1 MARTTFFW
9 CRIAWSLWC
18 GVVCIKFCLSVE
30 EARAHKTKHTVGVQ
44 GGRTVISA
52 SEDAGASAKEG
63 RGNLTSLSNESY
75 LSMNTIEPQPVVRLY
90 SCTVV
95 CVTASTAVQ
104 AYSCTTLVSVAQ
116 LSYRAQPVSEC

>member
-52 SEDAGASAKEG
+52 SEDAGKRIGEGGESKPHIAVKRELFIDEHDRASAC
-63 RGNLTSLSNESY
+63 RS
-75 LSMNTIEPQPVVRLY
+75 VVQLY
-90 SCTVV
+90 SCVRN
-95 CVTASTAVQ
+95 S
-104 AYSCTTLVSVAQ
+104 
-116 LSYRAQPVSEC
+116 